1 MLDIFKI
8 LDYISD
14 LFQIKFKEVTKYNEI
29 TFDTSSNKIK
39 NINSKR
45 YNVNVYHSFRFSHF
59 SQNG

>member
-29 TFDTSSNKIK
+29 TFDASSNKIK

-45 YNVNVYHSFRFSHF
+45 YNVNVYYSFRFSHF

>member
-29 TFDTSSNKIK
+29 TFDASSNKIK

-45 YNVNVYHSFRFSHF
+45 YNVNVYH
-59 SQNG
+59 